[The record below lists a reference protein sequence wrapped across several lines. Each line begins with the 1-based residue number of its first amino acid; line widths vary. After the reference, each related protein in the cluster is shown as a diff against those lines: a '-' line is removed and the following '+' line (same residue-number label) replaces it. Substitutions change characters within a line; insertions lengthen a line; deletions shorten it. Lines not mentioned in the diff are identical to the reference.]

1 MLIPDGFPGQR
12 LRVLPQPLI
21 KAALDAPVTER
32 MLVTDAGHF
41 PHAAA
46 HGRSR
51 PHGAREAIVMLCT
64 GGTGWLTIDGITR
77 RVSSGEAAVIPAE
90 TPHLYR
96 ADERDP
102 WTIWWLHADG
112 TDVAQLVEVIVGADR
127 DPIVP
132 VRDIYTAVGFVEQ
145 AVAAFE
151 NDETTASLY
160 VAAGAAW
167 RLLSQLASDR
177 LRGPAAT
184 ADRIHIVQDFLRS
197 NLAATTSVSELAR
210 LAGLSTS
217 HFSALFKASAG
228 IGVVEYVR
236 RLRSARAREL
246 LITTDAPIAD
256 IALSVGYAD
265 AFYFSRQFR
274 LVNGTSPS
282 EYRTRAHRDAI

>member
-1 MLIPDGFPGQR
+1 M
-12 LRVLPQPLI
+12 
-21 KAALDAPVTER
+21 
-32 MLVTDAGHF
+32 
-41 PHAAA
+41 
-46 HGRSR
+46 
-51 PHGAREAIVMLCT
+51 
-64 GGTGWLTIDGITR
+64 GWLTIDGATR
-77 RVSSGEAAVIPAE
+77 RISSGEAAVIPAE
-90 TPHLYR
+90 APHLYR

-112 TDVAQLVEVIVGADR
+112 SDVAQLVDVILGDDS

-132 VRDIYTAVGFVEQ
+132 VRDVYTAVGFVEQ
-145 AVAAFE
+145 AVRAFE

-197 NLAATTSVSELAR
+197 NLAANTSVSELAR
-210 LAGLSTS
+210 LAGLSAS

-256 IALSVGYAD
+256 IALSIGYTD